1 MNPQDPENQVSN
13 IDDDLG
19 IFIISDSQC
28 EELESIL
35 QTVKYCVIT
44 IIIVSITVGLLSF
57 FKLF

>member
-1 MNPQDPENQVSN
+1 MNPQDPENQVSD

-28 EELESIL
+28 EEIESIL

-44 IIIVSITVGLLSF
+44 IIVSVTVGLLLF